1 MKAALLPDRGVVKVA
16 GDDARKFLNG
26 LVTTDIAKVTPA
38 RAGFAALLTPQGKI
52 IVDFIVAE
60 APPADG
66 GGFFLDCPRAL
77 APALVQRLN
86 FYKLRAKV
94 IGRGPVRDRSAC
106 WRSGTARS
114 ATEYGLCYPDPRL
127 PALGLRC
134 MLPPHLA
141 AKAAAD
147 LGAELLEAAAYE
159 AHRIALGVPRGGLDF
174 IYGDAF
180 PHETDMDQLGGVD
193 FDKGCFVGQE
203 VVSRIEHRGTARTRV
218 VPVSFDGFAPEAG
231 TPVSAG
237 EKAVGTLGSSAQ
249 GRGLAMLRLDRVA
262 DALAAGQPLTAG
274 GIEMRLVKPAWAQF
288 AWPGEAKAA
297 E

>member
-1 MKAALLPDRGVVKVA
+1 MKAALLPDRGVVKVD

-26 LVTTDIAKVTPA
+26 LVTSDIAKVTPEA
-38 RAGFAALLTPQGKI
+38 ASFTALLTPQGKI
-52 IVDFIVAE
+52 IVDFILVE

-77 APALVQRLN
+77 APTLLQRLN

-94 IGRGPVRDRSAC
+94 MIEDLSETLGVLAVWEGDA
-106 WRSGTARS
+106 AI
-114 ATEYGLCYPDPRL
+114 EYGLCYRDPRL
-127 PALGLRC
+127 AALGLRC

-141 AKAAAD
+141 ADAAAD
-147 LGAELLEAAAYE
+147 LGAKLVEASAYE

-180 PHETDMDQLGGVD
+180 PHETDMDQFGGVD

-203 VVSRIEHRGTARTRV
+203 VVSRIENRGTARSRV
-218 VPVSFDGFAPEAG
+218 VPVAFDGFAPEAG

-237 EKAVGTLGSSAQ
+237 GKTVGTFGSGAQ
-249 GRGLAMLRLDRVA
+249 GRGLAMLRLDRVG
-262 DALAAGQPLTAG
+262 DAVAAGEPLVAG
-274 GIEMRLVKPAWAQF
+274 GVQIRLVKPAWAQF
-288 AWPGEAKAA
+288 AWPDEARAA
-297 E
+297 Q